1 MTLPGVPVTPA
12 IELLKPEHLWP
23 LALYVGPDQILP
35 LTSFLG
41 AVVGIILICWRYVV
55 ALAGRVWRFVSRR

>member
-12 IELLKPEHLWP
+12 TELLRPEHLGA

-41 AVVGIILICWRYVV
+41 AIVGIILICWRYVV
-55 ALAGRVWRFVSRR
+55 ALAGRVWRFVARR